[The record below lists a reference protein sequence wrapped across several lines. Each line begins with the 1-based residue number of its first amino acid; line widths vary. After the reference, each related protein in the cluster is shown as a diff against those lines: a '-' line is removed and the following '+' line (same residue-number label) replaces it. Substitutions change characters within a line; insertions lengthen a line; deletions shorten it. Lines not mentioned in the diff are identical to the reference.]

1 MVEAF
6 KGESTDPA
14 GIRSLSGVGSLV
26 DLQDVGPGEALV
38 THAAPVWFLLRVDAP
53 VQFEVPQAA
62 ELVPTQRAA
71 IGFVSSLAASVP
83 PQLTEGRVAFPAVAA
98 QVQTLPLVYALV
110 DLQVAG
116 LRELLPTLVADVGS
130 GDVAMP
136 MTIQVCLKRNLVWET
151 DHTLRASMVP
161 VFSVSQHSCRS
172 VVHL

>member
-14 GIRSLSGVGSLV
+14 GIRSLSGVSALV
-26 DLQDVGPGEALV
+26 DLQDVRSSETLV

-53 VQFEVPQAA
+53 VQLEIPQAA

-71 IGFVSSLAASVP
+71 VRLVSGLAASVP
-83 PQLTEGRVAFPAVAA
+83 PQVTEGCVAFPAVTA
-98 QVQTLPLVYALV
+98 QVQTFPLVHALV

-130 GDVAMP
+130 GDVAVAV
-136 MTIQVCLKRNLVWET
+136 TIQVRFKGNLVWKT
-151 DHTLRASMVP
+151 DHTLSASEIP
-161 VFSVSQHSCRS
+161 VLSVSQRSC
-172 VVHL
+172 